1 MSLFLFLFIVALLA
15 KTAAIRQ
22 LAFSGGGSFG
32 AVEIGILKH
41 LIEVGLEPQDLYTG
55 ISAGALNAG
64 FLSYYTDI
72 RAGVDVATNI
82 YGTIRNRDIYKVLS
96 TTGISLLNTAP
107 LNNTLTKIIA
117 KMPNK
122 PVVHTLIG
130 TVNLYSGN
138 LDIFEYESAV
148 DPVAVLMASS
158 AIPGAFPPILYLG
171 AQYADGGTLSNELLQ
186 VEHRGAGDY
195 LNITYITPYQ
205 GYIEDDTPITNLR
218 EMLGRTAAIVMGNYN
233 DPLITMNQGCI
244 GVATPSGVATPIG
257 EINKYFVRGE
267 HLEGYNILNFDSG
280 SELVEIG
287 RKYVEHEKYWVC

>member
-1 MSLFLFLFIVALLA
+1 MLFPLLCVLFFMAQQTISLQ
-15 KTAAIRQ
+15 Q

-41 LIEVGLEPQDLYTG
+41 LIEVGLEPIDLYTG

-64 FLSYYTDI
+64 FLSYYSDI
-72 RAGVDVATNI
+72 RVGAEVATNI
-82 YGTIRNRDIYKVLS
+82 YGSICNHDIYKLLP
-96 TTGISLLNTAP
+96 TTGISILNTAP
-107 LNNTLTKIIA
+107 LNHTLTEIIN

-138 LDIFEYESAV
+138 LDIFEYESAA

-158 AIPGAFPPILYLG
+158 AIPGAFPPISYLG

-186 VEHRGAGDY
+186 VEHRGVDDY

-205 GYIEDDTPITNLR
+205 GYIEDKTPITNLR
-218 EMLGRTAAIVMGNYN
+218 EMMGRTAAIVMANYN
-233 DPLITMNQGCI
+233 DPLTTMNQECFGTPS
-244 GVATPSGVATPIG
+244 GFATPSG

-280 SELVEIG
+280 AELVEIG
-287 RKYVEHEKYWVC
+287 RKYVEHEKYWIC

>member
-1 MSLFLFLFIVALLA
+1 MLFPVLCVIFFMAQQTVSLQ
-15 KTAAIRQ
+15 Q

-41 LIEVGLEPQDLYTG
+41 LIEVGIKPIDLYTG

-64 FLSYYTDI
+64 FLSYYSDI
-72 RAGVDVATNI
+72 RVGAEVAANI
-82 YGTIRNRDIYKVLS
+82 YGSIRNRDIYKLTP
-96 TTGISLLNTAP
+96 TTGISILNTAP
-107 LNNTLTKIIA
+107 LNHTLSEILE

-122 PVVHTLIG
+122 PVIHTLIG

-158 AIPGAFPPILYLG
+158 AIPGAFPPISYLG

-186 VEHRGAGDY
+186 VEHRGVDDY

-205 GYIEDDTPITNLR
+205 GYIEDKTPITNLR
-218 EMLGRTAAIVMGNYN
+218 EMMGRTAAIVMANYN
-233 DPLITMNQGCI
+233 DPLTTMNQECF
-244 GVATPSGVATPIG
+244 ARPNG

-280 SELVEIG
+280 AELVEIG
-287 RKYVEHEKYWVC
+287 RKYVEHEKYWIC

>member
-1 MSLFLFLFIVALLA
+1 MSLFLFLFIAALLT
-15 KTAAIRQ
+15 KTAAIHQ

-41 LIEVGLEPQDLYTG
+41 LIDVGLPPSDLYTG

-64 FLSYYTDI
+64 FLSYYPDI
-72 RAGVDVATNI
+72 RVGVNVAANI
-82 YGTIRNRDIYKVLS
+82 YGSIRNRDIYELLP

-107 LNNTLTKIIA
+107 LNHTLTEIIA
-117 KMPNK
+117 KMPNQ

-130 TVNLYSGN
+130 AVNLYSGN
-138 LDIFEYESAV
+138 LDIFEYESSA
-148 DPVAVLMASS
+148 DCVAVLMASS
-158 AIPGAFPPILYLG
+158 AIPGAFPPITYLG

-186 VEHRGAGDY
+186 VEHRGDY

-205 GYIEDDTPITNLR
+205 GFIEDSTPITNLK
-218 EMLGRTAAIVMGNYN
+218 EMMGRTAAIVMANYN
-233 DPLITMNQGCI
+233 DPITTMNREC
-244 GVATPSGVATPIG
+244 VEPIG

-280 SELVEIG
+280 AALVEIG
-287 RKYVEHEKYWVC
+287 RKYAEHEKYWIC